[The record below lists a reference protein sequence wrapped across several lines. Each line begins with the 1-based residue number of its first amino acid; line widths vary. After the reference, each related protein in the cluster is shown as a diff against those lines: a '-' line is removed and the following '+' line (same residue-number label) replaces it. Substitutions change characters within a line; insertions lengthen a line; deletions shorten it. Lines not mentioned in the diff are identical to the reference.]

1 MTPCKTWN
9 GISINS
15 WKTFTYLFIH
25 PMNLNYCQIS
35 TFFKTLWKLF
45 WRPKRIQLLEKKLF
59 GELFSNL
66 KKITMYRLK
75 SNPMFHY
82 IVWPRVLT
90 FKAPFSIWIISDVIG
105 YYAVWTYWP
114 TQQPF
119 SYRSSPKVGDFWAIL
134 KKVLF
139 KTN

>member
-1 MTPCKTWN
+1 MKDFYLSFHPSNEFKLLPN
-9 GISINS
+9 FNFLQNS
-15 WKTFTYLFIH
+15 VKTFL
-25 PMNLNYCQIS
+25 
-35 TFFKTLWKLF
+35 KTK
-45 WRPKRIQLLEKKLF
+45 KNTTSGKKLF

-90 FKAPFSIWIISDVIG
+90 FKAPFSIWIISVLIG

-114 TQQPF
+114 NFTTLDKSWKPSKYFLWVHLVFDKTLNLLWPF
-119 SYRSSPKVGDFWAIL
+119 LWLLGKLL
-134 KKVLF
+134 KL
-139 KTN
+139 